1 MLARLIAR
9 VRGLFARRRIDEELA
24 EELRFH
30 LERETD
36 AQRARGLTE
45 AEARRRALA
54 DLGGVTQTTESVLA
68 VRALGVDRLRADLR
82 DAWRG
87 LRAGRGTPLLAFLV
101 LSLTIGAATVTFS
114 VVDGAALRPLP
125 YRDPGRLVG
134 VSAIGAGGP
143 ARLTSAYEYL
153 TWRDRTRA
161 FTALGAA
168 QFAPALPLEVD
179 GATEDVRTWRVTAN
193 LFDALGVRP
202 AYGRFFDD
210 TFERPGGPDGLIL
223 SHDLWVR
230 RFGAD
235 PRVIGR
241 SVTFDHVNM
250 PVIGVLPAGI
260 SFPAVNGPDVYIPY
274 VPTEQ
279 ARSPLAPRTST
290 MAIVGRLRPGVSVEQ
305 AQADVNRVSAGV
317 VLPLLDQVVGPS
329 RTWLI
334 LLLTAVGLVL
344 LVACVNVASLLLARA
359 TARTQELAMRE
370 ALGASRGRVA
380 GVLVLEGVMLAS
392 AASAV
397 GVIVSH
403 WGVQAIVA
411 HAPTGLFTRSA
422 TIAVDGR
429 VLVVSIVATL
439 VCGLIFG
446 GAPAWFA
453 TRTDLVTL
461 INTGGP
467 IGGSRRQHRALSAF
481 LVAQIALVCLFLVAT
496 ALIVTSFVRVTT
508 ADLGFARHGLVT
520 FSYWKSID
528 TVPERDRPAATSAMR
543 AALLNRLE
551 SIPGIG
557 GVAFSSDGSGIP
569 LSTGYGRYSLDI
581 PGFGETSR
589 DDWLDTAFVTPN
601 YFDVLGMTLLHGRL
615 FQTSDNAAAPRVMV
629 INDVAARRFLRGRDP
644 VGAVVSFESFATTV
658 VGVVHVVHRY
668 GPETAPRQ
676 AMYLPIAQQPPFFF
690 RSPDAVGTVMI
701 RETSAAPRLDGPI
714 NEAAHAVLGDAGVS
728 PVQPVDDTFDQMTS
742 ARRFNTDV
750 MVIFGLLAVT
760 IGALGVYGTMAF
772 VVARQVRTIGLR
784 KALGASEWHVL
795 GWTLG
800 IALRRLAIG
809 GVIGLAGAWMISG
822 LFTSFLFGTTPTDPL
837 VYTGTLLLLGAVGI
851 LAALVPA
858 LRAAR
863 VDPLVALRRE

>member
-9 VRGLFARRRIDEELA
+9 VRGRFARRRIDDEIA
-24 EELRFH
+24 EELQFH
-30 LERETD
+30 LEHEMETH
-36 AQRARGLTE
+36 RARGLTT

-54 DLGGVTQTTESVLA
+54 DLGGVTQTTEAVGA
-68 VRALGVDRLRADLR
+68 VRAIGVDRVRADLR

-87 LRAGRGTPLLAFLV
+87 LRSGRGTTVLAFVV
-101 LSLTIGAATVTFS
+101 LALTIGAATVTFS

-134 VSAIGAGGP
+134 VSDIGARGP
-143 ARLTSAYEYL
+143 TRLTSAYEYL

-168 QFAPALPLEVD
+168 QFSPALPLEVD
-179 GATEDVRTWRVTAN
+179 GVTENVRTWRVTAN
-193 LFDALGVRP
+193 LFDVLGVRP
-202 AYGRFFDD
+202 AYGRFFDAAS
-210 TFERPGGPDGLIL
+210 ERSGGPTALII

-235 PRVIGR
+235 PLVIGR

-260 SFPAVNGPDVYIPY
+260 SFPATNGPDVYIPY
-274 VPTEQ
+274 VPPEQ

-305 AQADVNRVSAGV
+305 ARADVNRVSPGV

-359 TARTQELAMRE
+359 TTRTQELAIRE

-403 WGVQAIVA
+403 WAVQVVVA
-411 HAPTGLFTRSA
+411 HAPTGLITRSA
-422 TIAVDGR
+422 TIAVNGR

-453 TRTDLVTL
+453 RRTDLVAL

-496 ALIVTSFVRVTT
+496 ALIVTSFMRVVR
-508 ADLGFARHGLVT
+508 ADLGFDRHGLTT
-520 FSYWKSID
+520 FSYKKSID
-528 TVPERDRPAATSAMR
+528 TVPQRDRPAETGALR
-543 AALLNRLE
+543 AALLERLE

-557 GVAFSSDGSGIP
+557 GVAFSSEAAGIP
-569 LSTGYGRYSLDI
+569 LATGYTRYSLVI

-589 DDWLDTAFVTPN
+589 DDGLDTAFVTPN
-601 YFDVLGMTLLHGRL
+601 YFDVLGMTLLRGRL
-615 FQTSDNAAAPRVMV
+615 FQTSDNAAAPKVMV
-629 INDVAARRFLRGRDP
+629 INDVAARRFFRGRDP

-658 VGVVHVVHRY
+658 VGVVRALHRY
-668 GPETAPRQ
+668 GPEADPRQ

-690 RSPDAVGTVMI
+690 RSPDALGAVMI
-701 RETSAAPRLDGPI
+701 RETAAAPRLDDPI
-714 NEAAHAVLGDAGVS
+714 SEAAHAVLGDASIV
-728 PVQPVDDTFDQMTS
+728 PMRPIDDTFRGMTS

-750 MVIFGLLAVT
+750 MAIFGLLAVT

-795 GWTLG
+795 RWTLG

-809 GVIGLAGAWMISG
+809 GVIGLAGAWTISG
-822 LFTSFLFGTTPTDPL
+822 LFRSFLFGTTPTDPV
-837 VYTGTLLLLGAVGI
+837 VYAGTLLLLGAVGI

-863 VDPLVALRRE
+863 VDPLLALRE